1 MSIKLMIGLTGN
13 GRTGHVHAASIAAL
27 PETTLGW
34 VCDPVVEGA
43 KTTAQKHEDARAST
57 DPTSSGFGDD
67 RATLILADSAALH
80 SAATHGSVDVD
91 PNA

>member
-1 MSIKLMIGLTGN
+1 MSSKLMIGLTGT
-13 GRTGHVHAASIAAL
+13 GRTGQVHAASIAAL

-43 KTTAQKHEDARAST
+43 KTTAQKHEDARATT
-57 DPTSSGFGDD
+57 DPTRPGFEDG
-67 RATLILADSAALH
+67 RATLTLADAALRSAAKD
-80 SAATHGSVDVD
+80 GSVDVD